1 MKIKQF
7 QKRQFQHLNG
17 TIYDSHV
24 VYLVKIFNS
33 VRTDND
39 VLFACSTLEK
49 AFTLIKQHVIIEP
62 VDWIFEGNF
71 SIEICEQ
78 HVDIANRNN
87 IKTVYTMNVNDTYM
101 SAIVNY
107 EFIEQIPEFF
117 KSILE
122 N

>member
-1 MKIKQF
+1 MKIKNF
-7 QKRQFQHLNG
+7 QQRQFKHLNG
-17 TIYDSHV
+17 NIYDSHV
-24 VYLVKIFNS
+24 VYIVKLFDS
-33 VRTDND
+33 KRTNFDI
-39 VLFACSTLEK
+39 LFICSTLDQTFK
-49 AFTLIKQHVIIEP
+49 LIKRHVIIQP
-62 VDWIFEGNF
+62 VEWIFEGEF

-87 IKTVYTMNVNDTYM
+87 VKTVYTMNVDDTYM

-107 EFIEQIPEFF
+107 EFIEQIPDYF